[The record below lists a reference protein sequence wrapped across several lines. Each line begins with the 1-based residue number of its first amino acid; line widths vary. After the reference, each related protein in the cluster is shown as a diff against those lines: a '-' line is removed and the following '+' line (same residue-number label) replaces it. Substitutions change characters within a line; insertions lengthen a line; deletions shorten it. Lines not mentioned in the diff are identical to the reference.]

1 MTIHHCLAVII
12 NTTSNIINTHSPKVI
27 KDAVFI
33 CTARRGD
40 AEEETASQDGQR
52 WQDDSVLFTSAVYV
66 PLAEQIAGSPVR
78 TGSAGVCRAAP
89 PVSPM
94 SRLLYLL

>member
-1 MTIHHCLAVII
+1 MPSLSV
-12 NTTSNIINTHSPKVI
+12 
-27 KDAVFI
+27 
-33 CTARRGD
+33 RRGD

-78 TGSAGVCRAAP
+78 TGSVGGGVPCRAASIADVATPVPLVVPVACRRDYP
-89 PVSPM
+89 PD
-94 SRLLYLL
+94 LDHGL